1 MQSDTLFGHLCWQV
15 AFSQGSYELEN
26 WLAPFREGRPFFVL
40 SDAFPAGLLPKPLS
54 SAQMRLLPENSG
66 GSRISTYDNLKK
78 LNKAQFLTIDD
89 FRLFC
94 ESANTQPKEYVTD
107 PWRTT
112 RTPHAAINRI
122 SSTTAGDTS
131 FGGLYETTEKYLSVM
146 DNRKKDAKTEL
157 IEKSG
162 SEVDVYMRAQQ
173 NREGEVLKL
182 LELVGVS
189 GFGKDKSVGFGRFA
203 VKTMEKTMD
212 LRSAESPDGF
222 VNLSTYVPAASDPTD
237 GFWRLRIKYGRLG
250 ENVGDGNPFKKP
262 LVQIEPGAIFRA
274 KDQPPQIWLGRMVPS
289 LSPSFPQAV
298 QCGYALTCPCKLPAE

>member
-15 AFSQGSYELEN
+15 AFSQGSHELET
-26 WLAPFREGRPFFVL
+26 WLTPFKEGRPFFVL

-54 SAQMRLLPENSG
+54 SAQTRLLPESSG
-66 GSRISTYDNLKK
+66 GSQISAYDNLKK
-78 LNKAQFLTIDD
+78 LKKAPFLTIDD
-89 FRLFC
+89 FRFFC
-94 ESANTQPKEYVTD
+94 ESGNMQPKEHVAD

-112 RTPHAAINRI
+112 HTLHASINRI
-122 SSTTAGDTS
+122 SSTTTGDSS
-131 FGGLYETTEKYLSVM
+131 FGDLYETTEKYLPE
-146 DNRKKDAKTEL
+146 RKTGL
-157 IEKSG
+157 IENNG
-162 SEVDVYMRAQQ
+162 SEVDVYMRVQP

-203 VKTMEKTMD
+203 VITMEKTTD

-222 VNLSTYVPAASDPTD
+222 VNLSTYVPAVSDPTD

-250 ENVGDGNPFKKP
+250 ENAGDGNPFKKP

-274 KDQPPQIWLGRMVPS
+274 KNQPPKILVGRMVPS

-298 QCGYALTCPCKLPAE
+298 QCGYALTCPCKFPTE